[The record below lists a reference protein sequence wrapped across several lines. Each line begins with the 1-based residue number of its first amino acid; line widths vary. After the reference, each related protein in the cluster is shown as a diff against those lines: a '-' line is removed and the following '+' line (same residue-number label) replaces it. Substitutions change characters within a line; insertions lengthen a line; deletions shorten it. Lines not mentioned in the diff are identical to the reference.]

1 MQLITNIA
9 VSERIPDINSGF
21 RIFKKSTITQYMKY
35 FSDGF
40 SFHSSSTLMYIFN
53 KKRIEYLPT
62 QTNPIRLDS
71 KVTLRSG
78 MNSLKSIFLIIL
90 IFRPAR
96 FLVLLLYALT
106 TVIIPF
112 IIISFIL
119 VKRFVLIPMIFFA
132 VIAIVT
138 LTTDIITKEKS
149 RVIKD
154 IP

>member
-1 MQLITNIA
+1 
-9 VSERIPDINSGF
+9 
-21 RIFKKSTITQYMKY
+21 
-35 FSDGF
+35 
-40 SFHSSSTLMYIFN
+40 MYIFN